1 MNLTIL
7 KKILKE
13 EGIYLSKQRGQNF
26 LIDTNIIISLLTKI
40 QLKKTDQVLEIGT
53 GLGSLTKYLLETEAN
68 IISYEKDKKV
78 FKAASKY
85 LKNYSNLSLIHQ
97 DFLKAD
103 FLSHFSDKFRVIANV
118 PYNITS
124 QILIKLW
131 LQQDKIKDIYLLV
144 QKEVGI
150 RFTVNK
156 KGKENSF
163 LSVLLKLDFDI
174 KILKTINPKSFFPV
188 PSVESVYIR
197 FKPKKST
204 LQTDDRPIFFNFLK
218 LGFSQKRKKL
228 LPKLKKLYP
237 DIEQS
242 FIKLNI
248 STDIRAESLSGETWL
263 NLFNISG
270 IKLNR
275 S

>member
-1 MNLTIL
+1 MNLTRL
-7 KKILKE
+7 KEVLKE

-26 LIDTNIIISLLTKI
+26 LIDTNIIISLLKKI
-40 QLKKTDQVLEIGT
+40 HLKENDSVLEIGT
-53 GLGSLTKYLLETEAN
+53 GLGSLTKHLLNTGAMVV
-68 IISYEKDKKV
+68 SYEKDKKV
-78 FKAASKY
+78 FHAALKY

-103 FLSHFSDKFRVIANV
+103 FLNCFSDKFRVIANV

-131 LQQDKIKDIYLLV
+131 LQQENIIDIYLLV
-144 QKEVGI
+144 QKEVGM
-150 RFTVNK
+150 RFTSNK

-163 LSVLLKLDFDI
+163 LSVLLNLDFEI
-174 KILKTINPKSFFPV
+174 KILKTVNPKSFFPT

-197 FKPKKST
+197 FTPKKSKLKT
-204 LQTDDRPIFFNFLK
+204 ADKLKFFEFLK
-218 LGFSQKRKKL
+218 QGFSQKRKKL
-228 LPKLKKLYP
+228 LPKLKKIYP
-237 DIEQS
+237 EIEPR

-248 STDIRAESLSGETWL
+248 SIDTRAESLSGDNWL
-263 NLFNISG
+263 DLFNISS